1 MPVPDPTPLSDVLEA
16 VIRGS
21 HLALLKRDVDPQW
34 LTQFSAELE
43 RRLGERTLTDV
54 TSDFIRMIANSE
66 EARKKQATGGAGKP
80 TEYVMTPAVT
90 SRPAA
95 LSCISFGCEPPVA
108 GMLRRAGIRRW
119 AGPFDWMTIPPEA
132 VRDCLVDDFSLL
144 MTPDQHDH
152 IPASMRPVGSTGHLC
167 RHTRF
172 SELYGSTI
180 FHVKDPTTK
189 GGYAALERAVIRTR
203 EALRGLHGK
212 LLLQVTEE
220 FDNTREVFTET
231 AEFLDRSARG
241 ATLVTIAVVE
251 GEPEGPF
258 PEMELAE
265 SFGPHRMLRCK
276 LLAGTQEIAY
286 LDPLD
291 EVVMLRGALA
301 SPTLPGH

>member
-1 MPVPDPTPLSDVLEA
+1 MPVPDPTPLRDVVEA
-16 VIRGS
+16 IIRGS
-21 HLALLKRDVDPQW
+21 HLALLKRDVDPKW
-34 LTQFSAELE
+34 LAKFSQELE
-43 RRLGERTLTDV
+43 KRLRDRSLADV
-54 TSDFIRMIANSE
+54 TSDFIRMIANTE
-66 EARKKQATGGAGKP
+66 EAQKKQLTSGIGKP
-80 TEYVMTPAVT
+80 TEYVMTPAMD

-95 LSCISFGCEPPVA
+95 LSCIAVGCEPPVA
-108 GMLRRAGIRRW
+108 GMLRRAGLRRW
-119 AGPFDWMTIPPEA
+119 ANPFDWMTIPPEA

-144 MTPDQHDH
+144 LAPDEHEH
-152 IPASMRPVGSTGHLC
+152 IPASVRPPGSNGHLC

-189 GGYAALERAVIRTR
+189 EGYAALERGVIRMR

-220 FDNTREVFTET
+220 FENTRDVFAET

-241 ATLVTIAVVE
+241 VTLVTIALVE
-251 GEPEGPF
+251 GPPEGPF

-265 SFGPHRMLRCK
+265 SFGPHRLLRCRP
-276 LLAGTQEIAY
+276 LAGAQGIAY

-291 EVVMLRGALA
+291 EVVMLRGALGSLA
-301 SPTLPGH
+301 L